1 MGRFVLPIMSSPAL
15 ERLMDQIDENSASA
29 QDLADLNIV
38 LQRLGMLASRQLNA
52 CLRAM
57 SDFQASRIDMVIE
70 QDSELDLLE
79 AQVNEMVLSIITMR
93 APRADDLRRVLA
105 TMRAAQS
112 LERIGDYARNTAKRT
127 KAIMASDAGDLPW
140 DQLIEMGTMVASMID
155 DVQLAHQEGDL
166 EAAQAIRNSDVHV
179 DKLHT
184 NFFGLVI
191 DEMASGAIPPLVG
204 AHLLFIAKN
213 LERIGDFT
221 TTLAEQVLFI
231 ETGTV
236 AEPTRPKADR
246 TSRMIDEA

>member
-1 MGRFVLPIMSSPAL
+1 MAEIAHTSSAF
-15 ERLMDQIDENSASA
+15 E
-29 QDLADLNIV
+29 QDLTDLNLCLV
-38 LQRLGMLASRQLNA
+38 RLGKLASRQLNA

-57 SDFQASRIDMVIE
+57 SDFKASRVDMLIE
-70 QDSELDLLE
+70 QDVELDLLE
-79 AQVNEMVLSIITMR
+79 AQVNEMVLNIITMR
-93 APRADDLRRVLA
+93 APRADDLRRVLS

-127 KAIMASDAGDLPW
+127 KAIMASDAENLPW

-184 NFFGLVI
+184 NFFELVI
-191 DEMASGAIPPLVG
+191 NEMASGAIPPLVG

-221 TTLAEQVLFI
+221 TSLAEQVLFI
-231 ETGTV
+231 ETGSVT
-236 AEPTRPKADR
+236 EPGRPKADR
-246 TSRMIDEA
+246 TSWMIDEG

>member
-1 MGRFVLPIMSSPAL
+1 MAEIAHTSSAF
-15 ERLMDQIDENSASA
+15 E
-29 QDLADLNIV
+29 QDLTDLNLCLV
-38 LQRLGMLASRQLNA
+38 RLGKLASRQLNA

-57 SDFQASRIDMVIE
+57 SDFKASRVDMLIE
-70 QDSELDLLE
+70 QDVELDLLE
-79 AQVNEMVLSIITMR
+79 AQVNEMVLNIITMR
-93 APRADDLRRVLA
+93 APRADDLRRVLS

-127 KAIMASDAGDLPW
+127 KAIMASDAENLPW

-184 NFFGLVI
+184 NFFELVI
-191 DEMASGAIPPLVG
+191 NEMASGAIPPLVG
-204 AHLLFIAKN
+204 AHLLFIGKN

-221 TTLAEQVLFI
+221 TSLAEQVLFI
-231 ETGTV
+231 ETGSVT
-236 AEPTRPKADR
+236 EPGRPKADR
-246 TSRMIDEA
+246 TSWMIDEG